1 MPTPQALGPTR
12 IFLVDDHKIVR
23 DGIRALLIGSL
34 SFKVAATANNA
45 IEFFSQLDEIKPDIC
60 VLDIQLPGASG
71 IEVAEILKRDHPKI
85 KILILTALKENAP
98 VKQCRDLG
106 VEGMISKD
114 SGKETYLEALEALKA
129 GRTFYAGQF
138 TELLLKAAQGKSDKL
153 ALLSD
158 REVDFVKAFAK
169 GLSHKEI
176 ADDLHISPRTV
187 EVHKKNCMDK
197 LGCNNDVDLIKFAI
211 REGLS
216 SL

>member
-1 MPTPQALGPTR
+1 MSNPTR
-12 IFLVDDHKIVR
+12 IFVVDDHKIIR
-23 DGIRALLIGSL
+23 DGIRAMLLGNIG
-34 SFKVAATANNA
+34 FKVVATAGN
-45 IEFFSQLDEIKPDIC
+45 SDELFEKLNEALPDIC
-60 VLDIQLPGASG
+60 VLDVQLPGKSG
-71 IEVAEILKRDHPKI
+71 VEIAEILKRDHPQV
-85 KILILTALKENAP
+85 KILILTALKDNAP

-114 SGKETYLEALEALKA
+114 SGKDTYLEALEALKA

-138 TELLLKAAQGKSDKL
+138 TELLVKATQGKSDKL

-158 REVDFVKAFAK
+158 REIDFVKAFAR

-176 ADDLHISPRTV
+176 ADYLNISPRTV

-197 LGCNNDVDLIKFAI
+197 LGFKSDVDLVKFAI